1 MRRVLPVIA
10 VLLTACSPGDANG
23 TTVAS
28 LSTTSQSPPPSVVP
42 TTVISTTSVPLGT
55 TSTSV
60 EPTTTTL
67 ELSGNWAEFPLVV
80 TGFGALGW
88 WNGTTWVSAEVA
100 GELPVVGGEDYQVAA
115 IGLQAT
121 TTGGSQATVCEPLFN
136 IGVELENDYL
146 LGEWPGPYGVAI
158 SAPWD
163 LYPNLVEEFE
173 DDGTYSAIAAEL
185 LADRGLVV
193 AEPVV
198 KQLFRTDLEGDG
210 TNEILVVA
218 EHLSGGYLPEAGDYS
233 IVFLQKVVDGA
244 VRTIFIDGSVILDPE
259 DAFVVGFA
267 IGSVADL
274 NGDAQMEIIVD
285 AAYFEGLG
293 VELWEYVDDD
303 IGLFKYLEMGCG
315 S

>member
-1 MRRVLPVIA
+1 
-10 VLLTACSPGDANG
+10 
-23 TTVAS
+23 
-28 LSTTSQSPPPSVVP
+28 
-42 TTVISTTSVPLGT
+42 
-55 TSTSV
+55 
-60 EPTTTTL
+60 
-67 ELSGNWAEFPLVV
+67 
-80 TGFGALGW
+80 
-88 WNGTTWVSAEVA
+88 
-100 GELPVVGGEDYQVAA
+100 VGGEDYQVAA

-136 IGVELENDYL
+136 IGVELENAYL